1 MRVLIIV
8 FSLMFL
14 SAAQATLAQTA
25 AKTPVP
31 ELDPGKKMLQEVQ
44 SRIKTISTEDLK
56 RMIDNKED
64 FVLLDVRM
72 PSDIDSMGWID
83 APQQLEI
90 ARGWIE
96 SRIFNHLDFKKDMN
110 KPIVAYC
117 GGGIRSAF
125 AADTLQ
131 QLGFKKVYNYDAGF
145 FDWEAKGHPVKYK
158 QKK

>member
-1 MRVLIIV
+1 MRVLNIL
-8 FSLMFL
+8 FTLTFL
-14 SAAQATLAQTA
+14 ATAQATLAQTPA
-25 AKTPVP
+25 NTHMP
-31 ELDPGKKMLQEVQ
+31 ELDPGKKMLKEVQ
-44 SRIKTISTEDLK
+44 SRIRTISTEDLK
-56 RMIDNKED
+56 RMIDKKED

-83 APQQLEI
+83 ATQQLEI

-110 KPIVAYC
+110 DPTVAYC

-131 QLGFKKVYNYDAGF
+131 QLGFRKVFNYDAGF
-145 FDWEAKGHPVKYK
+145 LTGKPKDIR
-158 QKK
+158 

>member
-1 MRVLIIV
+1 MRVLTV
-8 FSLMFL
+8 V
-14 SAAQATLAQTA
+14 SALVLLVVGQVALAQVPA
-25 AKTPVP
+25 GKPAP
-31 ELDPGKKMLQEVQ
+31 ELDPGKKMLKEVQ
-44 SRIKTISTEDLK
+44 SRIKTISTEELK
-56 RMIDNKED
+56 SMIDKKED

-72 PSDIDSMGWID
+72 PSDIADMGWID

-90 ARGWIE
+90 SRGWIE

-131 QLGFKKVYNYDAGF
+131 QLGFKNVYNYDAGF
-145 FDWEAKGHPVKYK
+145 FDWEAKGYPAKYK
-158 QKK
+158 EKK